1 MDLRR
6 KNEEERERER
16 QLEKETAQK
25 VEAVRIQEL
34 RRYSFDLKLKK
45 ESRKFRLEQEA
56 QRKVEEEKRRIE
68 YQKKYRGYLFCLF

>member
-16 QLEKETAQK
+16 QLEQETAQK

-34 RRYSFDLKLKK
+34 RRYFFDLKLKK
-45 ESRKFRLEQEA
+45 NLENSDWSKKPNEKWKRKNDE
-56 QRKVEEEKRRIE
+56 
-68 YQKKYRGYLFCLF
+68 